1 MQIIPTL
8 NTLRRNPSTTI
19 LLMLQAILT
28 IAIVANLSALIVD
41 RINDI
46 NIDSGINEEG
56 LIVLDMYHFA
66 EDFNGEMTLNRDIE
80 SLTQLPSISHVSAT
94 NQVPFSGSGSSGA
107 YSIQPTSSDETTYVN
122 AATYRADHY
131 LAETLGLNISH
142 GRSFTAEEVMTFDE
156 AAEQASIP
164 AVISGPLAEEAFG
177 RINVVGE
184 VMYMPETGDVPI
196 EIIGVAET
204 FMSPWPK
211 WRGMS
216 ENSIWFAR
224 KPSNSNFKTLAI
236 RTEGISYAEAQR
248 LISETIYTNDR
259 SRVIVGFENY
269 EQMRDRQF
277 DIDHALLFSLS
288 LIIVLLIGV
297 ISLGSVGMAVFN
309 VERRTKQIGT
319 RRALGASKRSIVSL
333 FCLESGVL
341 LGVSL
346 VLAVPVA
353 MLLNVQL
360 MNMISIDSM
369 SVVYPLGVGLALIVV
384 SLIGILYPALKAS
397 LVPPS
402 VATRT
407 L

>member
-41 RINDI
+41 RIDAI

-56 LIVLDMYHFA
+56 LIVVDLYHFA
-66 EDFNGEMTLNRDIE
+66 DDFNGDTTLNRDIE
-80 SLTQLPSISHVSAT
+80 SLTQLPGITHVTAT
-94 NQVPFSGSGSSGA
+94 NQVPFSGSGSSGTF
-107 YSIQPTSSDETTYVN
+107 SIQPTSSDENTRVN
-122 AATYRADHY
+122 ASHYRADHY
-131 LAETLGLNISH
+131 LDDTLGLNINY

-156 AAEQASIP
+156 AAEQSSIP

-177 RINVVGE
+177 RVNVVGE
-184 VMYMPETGDVPI
+184 VLYMPQTGDVPI

-211 WRGMS
+211 WTGMS
-216 ENSIWFAR
+216 GNSIWFAR
-224 KPSNSNFKTLAI
+224 KPMNNNYQTLAI

-269 EQMRDRQF
+269 EEMRDRQF
-277 DIDHALLFSLS
+277 SIDNALLFSLG
-288 LIIVLLIGV
+288 LIVVLLIGV

-341 LGVSL
+341 LGISL
-346 VLAVPVA
+346 LLAVPVA
-353 MLLNVQL
+353 LLLNVQL
-360 MNMISIDSM
+360 MNMISIDAM
-369 SVVYPLGVGLALIVV
+369 SVVYPLGVGIALIVV